1 MAETLVSP
9 GVLARENDQSFITEQ
24 PVQAGA
30 AIVGPTVKGPIQI
43 PTIVTSY
50 SDFQSRFGTTFESA
64 SSEYSFFTSIAAQNY
79 FSNGGNTLLV
89 TRIVSASNSWDYA
102 TADVKSN
109 EPIGITAASG
119 SGSSFSTDFG
129 TEELH
134 EVRFE
139 YPKNSDFTYRFIA
152 TGSAAKTDGSA
163 DRTSLSTEV
172 FYMETGS
179 STGDFVTKLVAKI
192 DAKVTTKLGITVAS
206 SSNGFEFTSSVTDG
220 ASKGN
225 GVAIKTGS
233 NDVDFTTLFTLG
245 GGVDVSQSAFV
256 LEPLYKGEIFNN
268 TGSIL
273 GNGSLVNGSKS
284 NIKYEI
290 TTANTS
296 SGTFS
301 LIIRRGDDN
310 TSTKT
315 VLETYTNL
323 SLDPRQSNYISKVI
337 GDQKLNYNSTENYI
351 EYSGSNPNASRYVRV
366 KSVRNTPN
374 YLDNNGDPKATLSN
388 RIPQIG
394 TGPNGGAFDG
404 GTGKLIPSDRTM
416 NMYGHINSTDSQGL
430 VGSDYNNMLTLLSN
444 QDEYSYNLLLLPG
457 LTDADHSS
465 QITTAISNAESRGD
479 NMVVVDPVNYAS
491 TLVQATSEAGG
502 RDTSYAAMYWPWVTT
517 LDPDTG
523 DQVKVPASTLMG
535 GVFAFNDNAGEPWFA
550 PAGINRGGMG
560 TVVRA
565 ERKLSQ
571 ANRDSLYEGNVNPI
585 ATFPGT
591 GVVVYGQKTLQK
603 QASALD
609 RVNVRRL
616 LIELKSYI
624 SQVSQTLVFEQNTAA
639 TRNNF
644 LSQVNPYLESVQQ
657 RQGLYAF
664 RVVMDDTNNTADV
677 IDRNQLVGQIFIQ
690 PTRTAEFIYLDF
702 NVLPTGATFPS

>member
-30 AIVGPTVKGPIQI
+30 AIVGPTVKGPIEI

-50 SDFQSRFGTTFESA
+50 SDFQNRFGTTFESG
-64 SSEYSFFTSIAAQNY
+64 SNEYSFFTSIAAQNY
-79 FSNGGNTLLV
+79 FNNGGNTLLV
-89 TRIVSASNSWDYA
+89 TRVVSGSAATDWDYA
-102 TADVKSN
+102 EANIPS
-109 EPIGITAASG
+109 GIESG
-119 SGSSFSTDFG
+119 VLETFTDSLLGSLSAFD
-129 TEELH
+129 
-134 EVRFE
+134 
-139 YPKNSDFTYRFIA
+139 A
-152 TGSAAKTDGSA
+152 TGSSA
-163 DRTSLSTEV
+163 GTL
-172 FYMETGS
+172 TGVS
-179 STGDFVTKLVAKI
+179 SSAGANAITASITLANTASI
-192 DAKVTTKLGITVAS
+192 SSITVTGQQGTFS
-206 SSNGFEFTSSVTDG
+206 IGDTLTIPSESLG
-220 ASKGN
+220 ASGT
-225 GVAIKTGS
+225 GVGTDLTI
-233 NDVDFTTLFTLG
+233 TLDAGDIVNSSAFTLE
-245 GGVDVSQSAFV
+245 S
-256 LEPLYKGEIFNN
+256 LYKGSEFNN
-268 TGSIL
+268 RNLSDVEL
-273 GNGSLVNGSKS
+273 SNGALVSGSKD
-284 NIKYEI
+284 NIRFEV

-301 LIIRRGDDN
+301 LVIRRGDDN
-310 TSTKT
+310 TNTKS
-315 VLETYTNL
+315 VLETFTNL
-323 SLDPRQSNYISKVI
+323 SLDPKQSNYVARVI

-351 EYSGSNPNASRYVRV
+351 EYSGSYPNASRYVRV
-366 KSVRNTPN
+366 KNVSNTPD
-374 YLDNNGDPKATLSN
+374 YLGNNGTAKNAFTGS
-388 RIPQIG
+388 IPVVG
-394 TGPNGGAFDG
+394 SGSLGGSFAG
-404 GTGKLIPSDRTM
+404 GTGTNIPTGRPM
-416 NMYGHINSTDSQGL
+416 KMYDAISSTDSQGL
-430 VGSDYNNMLTLLSN
+430 VGDDYNNMLTLLSN
-444 QDEYSYNLLLLPG
+444 QDEYRYNLLLLPG
-457 LTDADHSS
+457 LTNSDHTS

-479 NMVVVDPVNYAS
+479 NLVVVDPVNYAS
-491 TLVQATSEAGG
+491 TLVNATSQAAG
-502 RDTSYAAMYWPWVTT
+502 RDTSYASMYWPWLQT

-523 DQVKVPASTLMG
+523 DQVWVPASTLMG

-571 ANRDSLYEGNVNPI
+571 ANRDLLYEGNVNPI

-664 RVVMDDTNNTADV
+664 RVIMDDTNNTADV

>member
-30 AIVGPTVKGPIQI
+30 AIVGPTVRGPIEI

-50 SDFQSRFGTTFESA
+50 SDFQNRFGTTFESG
-64 SSEYSFFTSIAAQNY
+64 SNEYSFFTSIAAQNY
-79 FSNGGNTLLV
+79 FNNGGNTLLV
-89 TRIVSASNSWDYA
+89 TRVVSGSAATDWDYA
-102 TADVKSN
+102 EASIPGHTTAT
-109 EPIGITAASG
+109 TA
-119 SGSSFSTDFG
+119 F
-129 TEELH
+129 
-134 EVRFE
+134 
-139 YPKNSDFTYRFIA
+139 
-152 TGSAAKTDGSA
+152 
-163 DRTSLSTEV
+163 
-172 FYMETGS
+172 
-179 STGDFVTKLVAKI
+179 KLE
-192 DAKVTTKLGITVAS
+192 S
-206 SSNGFEFTSSVTDG
+206 
-220 ASKGN
+220 
-225 GVAIKTGS
+225 
-233 NDVDFTTLFTLG
+233 
-245 GGVDVSQSAFV
+245 
-256 LEPLYKGEIFNN
+256 LYKGAEFTNSGSNN
-268 TGSIL
+268 VMNNGALYTGSKD
-273 GNGSLVNGSKS
+273 NFRWEV
-284 NIKYEI
+284 

-310 TSTKT
+310 SNTKS
-315 VLETYTNL
+315 VLETFTNL
-323 SLDPRQSNYISKVI
+323 SLDPKQSNYVARVI
-337 GDQKLNYNSTENYI
+337 GDQTLNYNSTENYI
-351 EYSGSNPNASRYVRV
+351 EYSGSYPNASRYVRV
-366 KSVRNTPN
+366 KEVSNTPD
-374 YLDNNGDPKATLSN
+374 YIDNSGSAKIAFTGS
-388 RIPQIG
+388 IPAVG
-394 TGPNGGAFDG
+394 SGSYGGAFSG
-404 GTGKLIPSDRTM
+404 SKGTNIPTGRAM
-416 NMYGHINSTDSQGL
+416 NLYSAISSTDSQGL
-430 VGSDYNNMLTLLSN
+430 KGTDYTDMLSLLSN
-444 QDEYSYNLLLLPG
+444 QDEYRYNLLLLPG

-479 NMVVVDPVNYAS
+479 NMVVVDPVNYGS
-491 TLVQATSEAGG
+491 TLAQATSEAAG

-560 TVVRA
+560 TVIRA

-571 ANRDSLYEGNVNPI
+571 ANRDSLYEANVNPI

-664 RVVMDDTNNTADV
+664 KVVMDDSNNTPDV
-677 IDRNQLVGQIFIQ
+677 IDRNQLIGAIYIQ
-690 PTRTAEFIYLDF
+690 PTRTAEFIILDF

>member
-30 AIVGPTVKGPIQI
+30 AIVGPTVRGPIEV

-50 SDFQSRFGTTFESA
+50 SDFQNRFGTTFESG
-64 SSEYSFFTSIAAQNY
+64 SNEYSFFTSIAAQNY

-89 TRIVSASNSWDYA
+89 TRVVSGSAATDWDYA
-102 TADVKSN
+102 EASIPGHTATT
-109 EPIGITAASG
+109 TA
-119 SGSSFSTDFG
+119 F
-129 TEELH
+129 
-134 EVRFE
+134 
-139 YPKNSDFTYRFIA
+139 
-152 TGSAAKTDGSA
+152 
-163 DRTSLSTEV
+163 
-172 FYMETGS
+172 
-179 STGDFVTKLVAKI
+179 KLE
-192 DAKVTTKLGITVAS
+192 S
-206 SSNGFEFTSSVTDG
+206 
-220 ASKGN
+220 
-225 GVAIKTGS
+225 
-233 NDVDFTTLFTLG
+233 
-245 GGVDVSQSAFV
+245 
-256 LEPLYKGEIFNN
+256 LYKGAEFTNS
-268 TGSIL
+268 GSATTMS
-273 GNGSLVNGSKS
+273 NGALFSGSKD
-284 NIKYEI
+284 NFRWEV

-310 TSTKT
+310 TNTKS
-315 VLETYTNL
+315 VLETFTNL
-323 SLDPRQSNYISKVI
+323 SLDPKQSNYVARVI
-337 GDQKLNYNSTENYI
+337 GDQTLNYNSTENYI
-351 EYSGSNPNASRYVRV
+351 EYSGSYPNASRYVRV
-366 KSVRNTPN
+366 KEVSNTPD
-374 YLDNNGDPKATLSN
+374 YLDNSGTAKNAFTGS
-388 RIPQIG
+388 IPAVGSGSYGGSFSGSKG
-394 TGPNGGAFDG
+394 TNIS
-404 GTGKLIPSDRTM
+404 TSSM
-416 NMYGHINSTDSQGL
+416 NMYHNISSTNSQGL
-430 VGSDYNNMLTLLSN
+430 VGSDYNDMLSLLSN
-444 QDEYSYNLLLLPG
+444 QDEYRYNLLLLPG

-479 NMVVVDPVNYAS
+479 NMVVVDPVNYGS

-560 TVVRA
+560 TVIRA

-571 ANRDSLYEGNVNPI
+571 ANRDSLYEANVNPI

>member
-30 AIVGPTVKGPIQI
+30 AIVGPTVRGPIEV

-50 SDFQSRFGTTFESA
+50 SDFQNRFGTTFESG
-64 SSEYSFFTSIAAQNY
+64 SNEYSFFTSIAAQNY

-89 TRIVSASNSWDYA
+89 TRVVSGSAATDWDYA
-102 TADVKSN
+102 EASIPGHTAS
-109 EPIGITAASG
+109 ITA
-119 SGSSFSTDFG
+119 F
-129 TEELH
+129 
-134 EVRFE
+134 
-139 YPKNSDFTYRFIA
+139 
-152 TGSAAKTDGSA
+152 
-163 DRTSLSTEV
+163 
-172 FYMETGS
+172 
-179 STGDFVTKLVAKI
+179 KLE
-192 DAKVTTKLGITVAS
+192 S
-206 SSNGFEFTSSVTDG
+206 
-220 ASKGN
+220 
-225 GVAIKTGS
+225 
-233 NDVDFTTLFTLG
+233 
-245 GGVDVSQSAFV
+245 
-256 LEPLYKGEIFNN
+256 LYKGAEFTNS
-268 TGSIL
+268 GSVTTMS
-273 GNGSLVNGSKS
+273 NGALVSGSKD
-284 NIKYEI
+284 NFRWEV

-310 TSTKT
+310 TNTKS
-315 VLETYTNL
+315 VLETFTNL
-323 SLDPRQSNYISKVI
+323 SLDPKQSNYIARVI
-337 GDQKLNYNSTENYI
+337 GDQTLNYNSTENYI
-351 EYSGSNPNASRYVRV
+351 EYSGSYPNASRYVRV
-366 KSVRNTPN
+366 KDVSNTPD
-374 YLDNNGDPKATLSN
+374 YLDNTGTAKNEFTGS
-388 RIPQIG
+388 IPAVG
-394 TGPNGGAFDG
+394 SGSYGGSFDG
-404 GTGKLIPSDRTM
+404 SKGTNIPTSSM
-416 NMYGHINSTDSQGL
+416 NMYHNINSTNSQGL
-430 VGSDYNNMLTLLSN
+430 KGSDYNNMLTLLSN
-444 QDEYSYNLLLLPG
+444 QDEYRYNLLLLPG
-457 LTDADHSS
+457 LTNSDHTA

-479 NMVVVDPVNYAS
+479 NLVVVDPVNYGS
-491 TLVQATSEAGG
+491 TLVQATSEAAG

-560 TVVRA
+560 TVIRA

-571 ANRDSLYEGNVNPI
+571 ANRDSLYEANVNPI

-624 SQVSQTLVFEQNTAA
+624 SQVSQTLVFEQNTAS

>member
-30 AIVGPTVKGPIQI
+30 AIVGPTVKGPIEV

-50 SDFQSRFGTTFESA
+50 SDYQNRFGTTFESG
-64 SSEYSFFTSIAAQNY
+64 SNEYSFFTSIAAQNY

-89 TRIVSASNSWDYA
+89 TRVVSGSAATDWDYA
-102 TADVKSN
+102 EASIPSISTVGNNVATGSADLSLSTGFGTATDDEFKFTHSGTTYRFVTADPVGGLPSDQA
-109 EPIGITAASG
+109 PLYFLSTGSTSTAYVGFLETKIDAVLSSVINANDEG
-119 SGSSFSTDFG
+119 SGVLAITSSVAGTGFNGVVFQTGSASSFSTA
-129 TEELH
+129 
-134 EVRFE
+134 
-139 YPKNSDFTYRFIA
+139 FTA
-152 TGSAAKTDGSA
+152 
-163 DRTSLSTEV
+163 
-172 FYMETGS
+172 
-179 STGDFVTKLVAKI
+179 
-192 DAKVTTKLGITVAS
+192 
-206 SSNGFEFTSSVTDG
+206 
-220 ASKGN
+220 
-225 GVAIKTGS
+225 
-233 NDVDFTTLFTLG
+233 G
-245 GGVDVSQSAFV
+245 GGTNTTTTTTSFK
-256 LEPLYKGEIFNN
+256 LESLYKGAEFTNS
-268 TGSIL
+268 GSTNEL
-273 GNGSLVNGSKS
+273 SNGALVSGSKD
-284 NIKYEI
+284 NFRWEI

-310 TSTKT
+310 TNTKS
-315 VLETYTNL
+315 VLETFTNL
-323 SLDPRQSNYISKVI
+323 SLDPKQSNYVARVI
-337 GDQKLNYNSTENYI
+337 GDQTLNYNSTENYI
-351 EYSGSNPNASRYVRV
+351 EYSGSYPNASRYVRV
-366 KSVRNTPN
+366 KEVSNTPD
-374 YLDNNGDPKATLSN
+374 YLDNSGTAKNEFTGS
-388 RIPQIG
+388 IPTIG
-394 TGPNGGAFDG
+394 SGSYGGAFDG
-404 GTGKLIPSDRTM
+404 GAGTNIPSGRAM
-416 NMYGHINSTDSQGL
+416 KMYSAISSTDSQGL
-430 VGSDYNNMLTLLSN
+430 IGSDYNNMLSLLSN
-444 QDEYSYNLLLLPG
+444 QDEYRYNLLLLPG
-457 LTDADHSS
+457 LTNSDHTA

-479 NMVVVDPVNYAS
+479 NLVVVDPVNYGS
-491 TLVQATSEAGG
+491 TLVNATSQAAG
-502 RDTSYAAMYWPWVTT
+502 RDTSYAAMYWPWITT

-560 TVVRA
+560 TVIRA

-571 ANRDSLYEGNVNPI
+571 SNRDSLYEGNVNPI